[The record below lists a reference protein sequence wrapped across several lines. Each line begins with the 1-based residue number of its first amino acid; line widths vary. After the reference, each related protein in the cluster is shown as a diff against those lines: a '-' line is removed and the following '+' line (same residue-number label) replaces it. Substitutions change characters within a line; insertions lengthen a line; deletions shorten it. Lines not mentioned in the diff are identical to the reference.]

1 MTIKHVM
8 KDGTE
13 LQSIEGHVVKV
24 EDVKEFYTIL
34 GRITKTEGKCYE
46 TNLEKGN

>member
-8 KDGTE
+8 KDGTV
-13 LQSIEGHVVKV
+13 LQSIEEHMVKF

-34 GRITKTEGKCYE
+34 GRITEGKCYE
-46 TNLEKGN
+46 DNLENGN